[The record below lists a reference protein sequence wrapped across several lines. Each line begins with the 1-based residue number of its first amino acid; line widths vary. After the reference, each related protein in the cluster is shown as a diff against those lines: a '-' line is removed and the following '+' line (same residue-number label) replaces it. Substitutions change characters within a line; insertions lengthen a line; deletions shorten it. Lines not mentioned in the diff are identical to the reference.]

1 MALVGLRGLFLFVH
15 HAAELLGVPWCGVQL
30 SDWDVQVRLFS
41 QVRMYYITDFK
52 FYFICCISIILK

>member
-30 SDWDVQVRLFS
+30 SDWDVYNIKIMLETFIYI
-41 QVRMYYITDFK
+41 YY
-52 FYFICCISIILK
+52 